1 MSKKILAV
9 ILSLTMVAG
18 TLIGCGNSAED
29 TQNAS
34 DAPAQEE
41 SAEAE
46 EPASEDRGGYSI
58 R

>member
-29 TQNAS
+29 TQDAS

-41 SAEAE
+41 SVEAE
-46 EPASEDRGGYSI
+46 EPASEDRGVQH
-58 R
+58 